1 MNPFPCLE
9 VVWSG
14 TPLLEAGSRFA
25 ITEDTTLGRGADVGL
40 SLPGLS
46 ARHCRL
52 ERRFERWWVLD
63 LGSTEDVRHNGALV
77 TNAEL
82 EHADLLEVGSLLL
95 RFLLR
100 EVVDERDEAMEA
112 AIRAAPDDAARYGV
126 YADWLI
132 DRGVLLG
139 ERLARPRYE
148 GSGKWLGRLARPWA
162 EGELELS
169 WFCGVPVRA
178 VVRRLES
185 TGRELE
191 QAVTLMRREPLFRF
205 LRALE
210 VDLESLAQGPQVE
223 PVVTAL
229 GLATLS
235 EAFPLLTRVTLGPL
249 SRALE
254 RPSGGIDTLVARAP
268 AFTRLEVLAAPST
281 LSVAPG
287 PGGRLTL
294 SPSLP
299 TLVGQTVDCA
309 LRVQAPDT
317 HPASRLA
324 VRFTHDGVWRVESL
338 LRTTESLVRVNGHD
352 CLRAVLRPGDVLEL
366 SPGLLVRFMPP
377 DP

>member
-1 MNPFPCLE
+1 
-9 VVWSG
+9 VVWSQE
-14 TPLLEAGSRFA
+14 PSLDAGARFT
-25 ITEDTTLGRGADVGL
+25 IGESTTLGRGADLEL

-46 ARHCRL
+46 AKHCRI
-52 ERRFERWWVLD
+52 ERRFDRWWVLD
-63 LGSTEDVRHNGALV
+63 LSPSEDLRHNGARV

-100 EVVDERDEAMEA
+100 ETVDERDETMEA

-162 EGELELS
+162 EGELELA

-191 QAVTLMRREPLFRF
+191 EVVALMRREPLFRF

-210 VDLESLAQGPQVE
+210 VDLESLAQGAEVE
-223 PVVTAL
+223 RGLAAVE
-229 GLATLS
+229 LATLS
-235 EAFPLLTRVTLGPL
+235 DAFPLLARVTLGPL
-249 SRALE
+249 TRALE
-254 RPSGGIDTLVARAP
+254 LPVLAVGTTVVRSP
-268 AFTRLEVLAAPST
+268 AFTRLEVLTVPAS
-281 LSVAPG
+281 LSVTPG
-287 PGGRLTL
+287 PGARLTL
-294 SPSLP
+294 SPSTR
-299 TLVGQTVDCA
+299 TLVGQTSECA
-309 LRVQAPDT
+309 LRVVAPET

-324 VRFTHDGVWRVESL
+324 VRFTHDEVWRVESL
-338 LRTTESLVRVNGHD
+338 LRTTDGLVRVNGHD

-366 SPGLLVRFMPP
+366 TPGLLVRFMPP
-377 DP
+377 ET